1 MNGPSC
7 VKGCITHLGIWCRLM
22 CIEIWTDLGIGVKLV
37 AFGTANEGLGMRMKL
52 QDVENPSNVQQDA
65 GNK

>member
-1 MNGPSC
+1 
-7 VKGCITHLGIWCRLM
+7 M